1 MATKGKIKIYE
12 DNNYNDFYPLTVSS
26 QVIDLKT
33 NVVNIIKETLSFRK
47 ANTSYNLDDKVILN
61 EDFIGTYLICIKQ
74 GTTAKTDLSYLTDNV
89 EDNEII
95 IDGTVKWKVHRS
107 AGINSFKTTA
117 FLDSAQNWKTNNPIL
132 EKGQIALEEDTGFV
146 KIGDGVNTW
155 NFLSYIKDSK
165 LDTKLDTKLDKNG
178 TAQKAIKDE
187 LNNKIDETYIKKI
200 SVDGSTLTFT
210 KGNGVSNSITL
221 QNSSYPLA
229 TQTNDGLMSKED
241 KIKLDNVNLNSEE
254 NQNTFSNISVG
265 ATIISADQKTDTLTL
280 KSGQNINL
288 SANNSD
294 DSITIAFTG
303 TVENANNAIK
313 SKQDYLGQNI
323 HETYIKNIQGN
334 NNKLT
339 IVKGNNASSIINID
353 NVPNAI
359 KATQDSRGQK
369 IDTTYIK
376 NISVSDNTL
385 TIYKGDGSAT
395 NLDIISF
402 NQIYPVGA
410 IYMSTV
416 STNPATLF
424 KIGNWEALPAGRV
437 LLAQGT
443 STWGVNYSAGST
455 GGEDKHTLTI
465 NESAPHNHTG
475 SATTSG
481 STHTHALTMQ
491 ASHGKSGNGGVPRF
505 SDGDIWSGYKTQNLS
520 AAGEHSHA
528 ITINNSGGGQAHNNM
543 QPYLSVYMWK
553 RIS

>member
-26 QVIDLKT
+26 QVVDLKT

-74 GTTAKTDLSYLTDNV
+74 GITAKTDLSYLTDDV

-95 IDGTVKWKVHRS
+95 IDGTVNWKVHRS

-146 KIGDGVNTW
+146 KIGDGINTW
-155 NFLSYIKDSK
+155 NFLSYIKDS
-165 LDTKLDTKLDKNG
+165 KLDTKLDKNG

-210 KGNGVSNSITL
+210 KGNGVSSSITL
-221 QNSSYPLA
+221 QNGSYPLA
-229 TQTNDGLMSKED
+229 TQINDGLMSKED

-288 SANNSD
+288 SANNLD

-303 TVENANNAIK
+303 TVDNANNAIK

-339 IVKGNNASSIINID
+339 IVKGNDVSSIINID

-385 TIYKGDGSAT
+385 TVYKGDDSAT

-402 NQIYPVGA
+402 DQIYPIGA

-455 GGEDKHTLTI
+455 GGEDKHTLTVS
-465 NESAPHNHTG
+465 ESAPHNHTG
-475 SATTSG
+475 NATTSG
-481 STHTHALTMQ
+481 STHTHALTMR

-505 SDGDIWSGYKTQNLS
+505 GDGDVWSDYKTQNLS

-553 RIS
+553 RTS

>member
-26 QVIDLKT
+26 QIVDLKT

-61 EDFIGTYLICIKQ
+61 EDFIGIYLICIKQ
-74 GTTAKTDLSYLTDNV
+74 GTTAKTDLSYLTDDV

-95 IDGTVKWKVHRS
+95 IDGTVNWKVHRS

-132 EKGQIALEEDTGFV
+132 EKGQIALEKNTGFV
-146 KIGDGVNTW
+146 KIGDGINTW
-155 NFLSYIKDSK
+155 NFLSYIKDS
-165 LDTKLDTKLDKNG
+165 KLDTKLDKNG

-210 KGNGVSNSITL
+210 KGNNISSSITL
-221 QNSSYPLA
+221 QNGSYPLA
-229 TQTNDGLMSKED
+229 TQINDGLMSKED

-288 SANNSD
+288 SANNLD

-303 TVENANNAIK
+303 TVDNANNAMK
-313 SKQDYLGQNI
+313 SRQDYLGQNI

-339 IVKGNNASSIINID
+339 IVKGNDVSSIINID

-455 GGEDKHTLTI
+455 GGEDKHTLTVS
-465 NESAPHNHTG
+465 ESAPHNHTG

-481 STHTHALTMQ
+481 STHTHALTMR
-491 ASHGKSGNGGVPRF
+491 ASHGKSGNGGIPRF
-505 SDGDIWSGYKTQNLS
+505 GDGDVWSDYKTQNLS

>member
-26 QVIDLKT
+26 QVVDLKT

-74 GTTAKTDLSYLTDNV
+74 GITAKTDLSYLTDDV

-95 IDGTVKWKVHRS
+95 IDGTVNWKVHRS

-165 LDTKLDTKLDKNG
+165 LDTKLDKNG

-210 KGNGVSNSITL
+210 KGNNISSSITL
-221 QNSSYPLA
+221 QNGSYPLA
-229 TQTNDGLMSKED
+229 TQINDGLMSKED

-288 SANNSD
+288 SANNLD

-303 TVENANNAIK
+303 TVDNANNAIK
-313 SKQDYLGQNI
+313 SKQDFLGQNI

-339 IVKGNNASSIINID
+339 IVKGNDVSSIINID

-385 TIYKGDGSAT
+385 TVYKGDGSAT

-402 NQIYPVGA
+402 DQIYPIGA

-455 GGEDKHTLTI
+455 GGEDKHTLTVS
-465 NESAPHNHTG
+465 ESAPHNHTG
-475 SATTSG
+475 NATTSG
-481 STHTHALTMQ
+481 STHTHALTMR

-505 SDGDIWSGYKTQNLS
+505 GDGDVWSDYKTQNLS

-553 RIS
+553 RTS

>member
-1 MATKGKIKIYE
+1 MATKGKIKIYK

-26 QVIDLKT
+26 QVVDLKT

-74 GTTAKTDLSYLTDNV
+74 GITAKTDLSYLTDDV

-95 IDGTVKWKVHRS
+95 IDGTVNWKVHRS

-165 LDTKLDTKLDKNG
+165 LDTKLDKNG

-210 KGNGVSNSITL
+210 KGNGVSSSITL
-221 QNSSYPLA
+221 QNGSYPLA
-229 TQTNDGLMSKED
+229 TQINDGLMSKED

-339 IVKGNNASSIINID
+339 IVKGNDVSSIINID

-359 KATQDSRGQK
+359 KTTQDSRGQK

-385 TIYKGDGSAT
+385 TVYKGDGSAT

-402 NQIYPVGA
+402 DQIYPIGA

-455 GGEDKHTLTI
+455 GGEDKHTLTVS
-465 NESAPHNHTG
+465 ESAPHNHTG
-475 SATTSG
+475 NATTSG
-481 STHTHALTMQ
+481 STHTHALTMR

-505 SDGDIWSGYKTQNLS
+505 GDGDIWSDYKTQNLS

-553 RIS
+553 RTS

>member
-26 QVIDLKT
+26 QVVDLKT

-74 GTTAKTDLSYLTDNV
+74 GITAKTDLSYLTDDV

-95 IDGTVKWKVHRS
+95 IDGTVNWKVHRS

-146 KIGDGVNTW
+146 KIGDGINTW

-165 LDTKLDTKLDKNG
+165 LDAKLDKNG

-210 KGNGVSNSITL
+210 KGNDISSSITL
-221 QNSSYPLA
+221 QNGSYPLA
-229 TQTNDGLMSKED
+229 TQINDGLMSKED

-288 SANNSD
+288 SANNLD

-303 TVENANNAIK
+303 TVDNANNAIK

-339 IVKGNNASSIINID
+339 IVKGNDVSSIINID

-376 NISVSDNTL
+376 NISVLDNTL

-402 NQIYPVGA
+402 NQIYPIGA

-455 GGEDKHTLTI
+455 GGEDKHTLTVS
-465 NESAPHNHTG
+465 ESASHNHTG

-481 STHTHALTMQ
+481 STHTHALTMR

-505 SDGDIWSGYKTQNLS
+505 GDGDVWSDYKTQNLS

-553 RIS
+553 RTS

>member
-26 QVIDLKT
+26 QVVDLKT

-74 GTTAKTDLSYLTDNV
+74 GITAKTDLSYLADDV

-95 IDGTVKWKVHRS
+95 IDGTVNWKVHRS

-146 KIGDGVNTW
+146 KIGDGINTW
-155 NFLSYIKDSK
+155 NFLSYIKDA
-165 LDTKLDTKLDKNG
+165 KLDTKLDKNG

-210 KGNGVSNSITL
+210 KGNNISNSITL
-221 QNSSYPLA
+221 QNGSYPLA
-229 TQTNDGLMSKED
+229 TQINDGLMSKED

-288 SANNSD
+288 SANNLD

-303 TVENANNAIK
+303 TVDNANNAMK
-313 SKQDYLGQNI
+313 SRQDYLGQNI

-339 IVKGNNASSIINID
+339 IVKGNDVSSIINID

-402 NQIYPVGA
+402 DQIYPIGA

-455 GGEDKHTLTI
+455 GGEDKHTLTVS
-465 NESAPHNHTG
+465 ESAPHNHTG

-491 ASHGKSGNGGVPRF
+491 ASHGESGNGGVPRF
-505 SDGDIWSGYKTQNLS
+505 SDGDIWSPYKTQNLS

>member
-26 QVIDLKT
+26 QVVDLQT

-74 GTTAKTDLSYLTDNV
+74 GTTAKTDLSYLTDDV

-95 IDGTVKWKVHRS
+95 IDGTVNWKVHRS

-146 KIGDGVNTW
+146 KIGDGINTW
-155 NFLSYIKDSK
+155 NFLSYIKDA
-165 LDTKLDTKLDKNG
+165 KLDTKLDKNG

-210 KGNGVSNSITL
+210 KGNGVSSSITL
-221 QNSSYPLA
+221 QNDSYPLA
-229 TQTNDGLMSKED
+229 TQINDGLMSKED

-288 SANNSD
+288 SANNLD

-303 TVENANNAIK
+303 TVDNANNAMK
-313 SKQDYLGQNI
+313 SRQDYLGQNI

-339 IVKGNNASSIINID
+339 IVKGNDVSSIINID

-376 NISVSDNTL
+376 NISVLDNTL

-402 NQIYPVGA
+402 DQIYPIGA

-443 STWGVNYSAGST
+443 STWGVNYSAGGT
-455 GGEDKHTLTI
+455 GGEDKHTLTVS
-465 NESAPHNHTG
+465 ESAPHNHTG

-491 ASHGKSGNGGVPRF
+491 ASHGESGNGGVPRF
-505 SDGDIWSGYKTQNLS
+505 SDGDVWSPYKTQNLS
-520 AAGEHSHA
+520 AAGEHSHT

>member
-26 QVIDLKT
+26 QVVDLKT

-74 GTTAKTDLSYLTDNV
+74 GITAKTDLSYLTDDV

-95 IDGTVKWKVHRS
+95 IDGTVNWKVHRS

-146 KIGDGVNTW
+146 KIGDGINTW
-155 NFLSYIKDSK
+155 NFLSYIKDS
-165 LDTKLDTKLDKNG
+165 KLDTKLDKNG

-210 KGNGVSNSITL
+210 KGNGVSSSITL
-221 QNSSYPLA
+221 QNGSYPLA
-229 TQTNDGLMSKED
+229 TQINDGLMSKED

-288 SANNSD
+288 SANNLD

-303 TVENANNAIK
+303 TVDNANNAIK

-339 IVKGNNASSIINID
+339 IVKGNDVSSIINID

-359 KATQDSRGQK
+359 KATRDSRGQK

-385 TIYKGDGSAT
+385 TVYKGDGSAT

-402 NQIYPVGA
+402 DQIYPIGA

-455 GGEDKHTLTI
+455 GGEDKHTLTVS
-465 NESAPHNHTG
+465 ESAPHNHTG
-475 SATTSG
+475 NATTSG
-481 STHTHALTMQ
+481 STHTHALTMR

-505 SDGDIWSGYKTQNLS
+505 GDGDIWSDYKTQNLS

-553 RIS
+553 RTS

>member
-26 QVIDLKT
+26 QVVDLKT

-74 GTTAKTDLSYLTDNV
+74 GITAKTDLSYLTDDV

-95 IDGTVKWKVHRS
+95 IDGTVNWKVHRS

-165 LDTKLDTKLDKNG
+165 LDTKLDKNG

-187 LNNKIDETYIKKI
+187 LDNKIDETYIKKI

-210 KGNGVSNSITL
+210 KGNNISSSITL
-221 QNSSYPLA
+221 QNGSYPLA
-229 TQTNDGLMSKED
+229 TQINDGLMSKED

-288 SANNSD
+288 SANNLD

-303 TVENANNAIK
+303 TVDNANNAIK

-339 IVKGNNASSIINID
+339 IVKGNDVSSIINID

-385 TIYKGDGSAT
+385 TVYKGDGSAT

-402 NQIYPVGA
+402 DQIYPIGA

-455 GGEDKHTLTI
+455 GGEDKHTLTVS
-465 NESAPHNHTG
+465 ESAPHNHTG
-475 SATTSG
+475 NATTSG
-481 STHTHALTMQ
+481 STHTHALTMR

-505 SDGDIWSGYKTQNLS
+505 GDGDIWSDYKTQNLS

-553 RIS
+553 RTS

>member
-26 QVIDLKT
+26 QVVDLKT

-74 GTTAKTDLSYLTDNV
+74 GITAKTDLSYLTDDV

-95 IDGTVKWKVHRS
+95 IDGTVNWKVHRS

-165 LDTKLDTKLDKNG
+165 LDAKLDKNG

-210 KGNGVSNSITL
+210 KGNGVSSSITL
-221 QNSSYPLA
+221 QNGSYPLA
-229 TQTNDGLMSKED
+229 TQINDGLMSKED

-288 SANNSD
+288 SANNLD

-303 TVENANNAIK
+303 TVDNANNAIK

-339 IVKGNNASSIINID
+339 IVKGNDVSSIINID

-376 NISVSDNTL
+376 NISVLDNTL

-402 NQIYPVGA
+402 DQIYPIGA

-455 GGEDKHTLTI
+455 GGEDKHTLTVS
-465 NESAPHNHTG
+465 ESAPHNHTG
-475 SATTSG
+475 NATTSG
-481 STHTHALTMQ
+481 STHTHALTMR
-491 ASHGKSGNGGVPRF
+491 ASHGKDGNGGVPRF
-505 SDGDIWSGYKTQNLS
+505 GDGDVWSDYKTQNLS

-553 RIS
+553 RTS

>member
-26 QVIDLKT
+26 QVVDLKT

-74 GTTAKTDLSYLTDNV
+74 GTTAKTDLSYLTDDV

-95 IDGTVKWKVHRS
+95 IDGTVNWKVHRS

-146 KIGDGVNTW
+146 KIGDGINTW

-165 LDTKLDTKLDKNG
+165 LDAKLDKNG

-210 KGNGVSNSITL
+210 KGNNISNSITL
-221 QNSSYPLA
+221 QNGSYPLA
-229 TQTNDGLMSKED
+229 TQINDGLMSKED

-288 SANNSD
+288 SANNLD

-303 TVENANNAIK
+303 TVDNANNAMK
-313 SKQDYLGQNI
+313 SRQDYLGQNI

-339 IVKGNNASSIINID
+339 IVKGNDVSSIINID

-402 NQIYPVGA
+402 DQIYPIGA

-443 STWGVNYSAGST
+443 STWGVNYSAGGT
-455 GGEDKHTLTI
+455 GGEDKHTLTVS
-465 NESAPHNHTG
+465 ESAPHNHTG

-491 ASHGKSGNGGVPRF
+491 ASHGESGNGGVPRF
-505 SDGDIWSGYKTQNLS
+505 SDGDVWSPYKTQNLS

-528 ITINNSGGGQAHNNM
+528 ITINNSGGGQPHNNM

>member
-26 QVIDLKT
+26 QVVDLKT

-74 GTTAKTDLSYLTDNV
+74 GTTAKTDLSYLTDDV

-107 AGINSFKTTA
+107 AGINNFKTTA

-165 LDTKLDTKLDKNG
+165 LDTKLDKNG

-210 KGNGVSNSITL
+210 KGNNISNSITL
-221 QNSSYPLA
+221 QNGSYSLA

-265 ATIISADQKTDTLTL
+265 ATIISADKKTDTLTL

-339 IVKGNNASSIINID
+339 IVKGNNTSSIINID

-385 TIYKGDGSAT
+385 TIHKGDGSAT

-424 KIGNWEALPAGRV
+424 KVGNWEALPAGRV

-465 NESAPHNHTG
+465 NESASHNHIG

-491 ASHGKSGNGGVPRF
+491 ASHGKDGNGGVPRF
-505 SDGDIWSGYKTQNLS
+505 GDGDVWSDYKTQNLS

>member
-26 QVIDLKT
+26 QVVDLKT

-74 GTTAKTDLSYLTDNV
+74 GITAKTDLSYLTDDV

-95 IDGTVKWKVHRS
+95 IDGTVNWKVHRS

-146 KIGDGVNTW
+146 KIGDGINTW

-165 LDTKLDTKLDKNG
+165 LDAKLDKNG

-210 KGNGVSNSITL
+210 KGNGVSSSITL
-221 QNSSYPLA
+221 QNGSYPLA
-229 TQTNDGLMSKED
+229 TQINDGLMSKED

-288 SANNSD
+288 SANNLD

-303 TVENANNAIK
+303 TVDNANNAIK

-339 IVKGNNASSIINID
+339 IVKGNDVSSIINID

-376 NISVSDNTL
+376 NISVLDNTL

-402 NQIYPVGA
+402 DQIYPIGA

-455 GGEDKHTLTI
+455 GGEDKHTLTVS
-465 NESAPHNHTG
+465 ESASHNHTG

-481 STHTHALTMQ
+481 STHTHALTMR

-505 SDGDIWSGYKTQNLS
+505 GDGDVWSDYKTQNLS

-553 RIS
+553 RTS

>member
-26 QVIDLKT
+26 QVVDLKT

-74 GTTAKTDLSYLTDNV
+74 GITAKTDLSYLTDDV

-95 IDGTVKWKVHRS
+95 IDGTVNWKVHRS

-146 KIGDGVNTW
+146 KIGDGINTW
-155 NFLSYIKDSK
+155 NFLSYIKDS
-165 LDTKLDTKLDKNG
+165 KLDTKLDKNG

-210 KGNGVSNSITL
+210 KGNGVSSSITL
-221 QNSSYPLA
+221 QNGSYPLA
-229 TQTNDGLMSKED
+229 TQINDGLMSKED

-288 SANNSD
+288 SANNLD

-303 TVENANNAIK
+303 TVDNANNAIK

-339 IVKGNNASSIINID
+339 IVKGNDVSSIINID

-385 TIYKGDGSAT
+385 TVYKGDGSAT

-402 NQIYPVGA
+402 DQIYPIGA

-443 STWGVNYSAGST
+443 STWGVNYSAGNT

-491 ASHGKSGNGGVPRF
+491 ASHGESGNGGVPRF
-505 SDGDIWSGYKTQNLS
+505 SDGDIWSPYKTQNLS
-520 AAGEHSHA
+520 AAGEHSHT
-528 ITINNSGGGQAHNNM
+528 ITINDSGGGQAHNNM

>member
-26 QVIDLKT
+26 QVVDLKT

-61 EDFIGTYLICIKQ
+61 EDFIGIYLICIKQ
-74 GTTAKTDLSYLTDNV
+74 GITAKTDLSYLTDDV

-95 IDGTVKWKVHRS
+95 IDGTVNWKVHRS

-146 KIGDGVNTW
+146 KIGDGINTW

-165 LDTKLDTKLDKNG
+165 LDAKLDKNG

-210 KGNGVSNSITL
+210 KGNNISSSITL
-221 QNSSYPLA
+221 QNGSYPLA
-229 TQTNDGLMSKED
+229 TQINDGLMSKED

-288 SANNSD
+288 SANNLD

-303 TVENANNAIK
+303 TVDNANNAIK

-339 IVKGNNASSIINID
+339 IVKGNDVSSIINID

-402 NQIYPVGA
+402 DQIYPIGA

-443 STWGVNYSAGST
+443 STWGVNYSAGGT
-455 GGEDKHTLTI
+455 GGEDKHTLTVS
-465 NESAPHNHTG
+465 ESAPHNHTG
-475 SATTSG
+475 NATTSG
-481 STHTHALTMQ
+481 STHTHALTMR

-505 SDGDIWSGYKTQNLS
+505 GDGDVWSDYKTQNLS

-553 RIS
+553 RTS

>member
-26 QVIDLKT
+26 QVVDLKT

-74 GTTAKTDLSYLTDNV
+74 GITAKTDLSYLTDDV

-95 IDGTVKWKVHRS
+95 IDGTVNWKVHRS

-117 FLDSAQNWKTNNPIL
+117 FLDSVQNWKTNNPIL

-146 KIGDGVNTW
+146 KIGDGINTW
-155 NFLSYIKDSK
+155 NFLSYIKDS
-165 LDTKLDTKLDKNG
+165 KLDTKLDKNG

-210 KGNGVSNSITL
+210 KGNNISSSITL
-221 QNSSYPLA
+221 QNGSYPLA
-229 TQTNDGLMSKED
+229 TQINDGLMSKED

-288 SANNSD
+288 SANNLD

-303 TVENANNAIK
+303 TVDNANNAIK

-339 IVKGNNASSIINID
+339 IVKGNDISSIINID

-385 TIYKGDGSAT
+385 TVYKGDGSAT

-402 NQIYPVGA
+402 DQIYPIGA
-410 IYMSTV
+410 IYMSIV

-455 GGEDKHTLTI
+455 GGEDKHTLTVS
-465 NESAPHNHTG
+465 ESAPHNHTG
-475 SATTSG
+475 NATTSG
-481 STHTHALTMQ
+481 STHTHALTMR

-505 SDGDIWSGYKTQNLS
+505 GDGDIWSDYKTQNLS

-553 RIS
+553 RTS

>member
-26 QVIDLKT
+26 QVVDLKT

-74 GTTAKTDLSYLTDNV
+74 GTTAKTDLSYLTDDV

-95 IDGTVKWKVHRS
+95 IDGTVNWKVHRS

-155 NFLSYIKDSK
+155 NFLSYIKDA
-165 LDTKLDTKLDKNG
+165 KLDTKLDKNG

-210 KGNGVSNSITL
+210 KGNNISSSITL
-221 QNSSYPLA
+221 QNGSYPLA
-229 TQTNDGLMSKED
+229 TQINNGLMSKED

-288 SANNSD
+288 SANNLD

-303 TVENANNAIK
+303 TVDNANNAMK
-313 SKQDYLGQNI
+313 SRQDYLGQNI

-339 IVKGNNASSIINID
+339 IVKGNDVSSIINID

-376 NISVSDNTL
+376 NISVLDNTL
-385 TIYKGDGSAT
+385 TVYKGDGSAT

-402 NQIYPVGA
+402 DQIYPIGA

-455 GGEDKHTLTI
+455 GGEDKHTLTVS
-465 NESAPHNHTG
+465 ESASHNHTG

-505 SDGDIWSGYKTQNLS
+505 SDGDVWSGYKTQNLS

-553 RIS
+553 RTS

>member
-26 QVIDLKT
+26 QVVDLKT

-74 GTTAKTDLSYLTDNV
+74 GTTAKTDLSYLTDDV

-95 IDGTVKWKVHRS
+95 IDGTVNWKVHRS

-146 KIGDGVNTW
+146 KIGDGINTW

-165 LDTKLDTKLDKNG
+165 LDAKLDKNG

-210 KGNGVSNSITL
+210 KGNGVSSSITL
-221 QNSSYPLA
+221 QNGSYPLA
-229 TQTNDGLMSKED
+229 TQINDGLMSKED

-288 SANNSD
+288 SANNLD

-303 TVENANNAIK
+303 TVDNANNAIK

-339 IVKGNNASSIINID
+339 IVKGNDVSSIINID

-402 NQIYPVGA
+402 DQIYPIGA

-455 GGEDKHTLTI
+455 GGEDKHTLTVS
-465 NESAPHNHTG
+465 ESAPHNHTG
-475 SATTSG
+475 NATTSG
-481 STHTHALTMQ
+481 STHTHALTMR

-505 SDGDIWSGYKTQNLS
+505 GDGDVWSDYKTQNLS

-553 RIS
+553 RTS

>member
-26 QVIDLKT
+26 QVVDLKT

-74 GTTAKTDLSYLTDNV
+74 GITAKTDLSYLTDDV

-95 IDGTVKWKVHRS
+95 IDGTVNWKVHRS

-165 LDTKLDTKLDKNG
+165 LDTKLDKNG

-210 KGNGVSNSITL
+210 KGNGVSSSITL
-221 QNSSYPLA
+221 QNGSYPLA
-229 TQTNDGLMSKED
+229 TQINDGLMSKED

-288 SANNSD
+288 SANNLD

-303 TVENANNAIK
+303 TVDNANNAIK

-339 IVKGNNASSIINID
+339 IVKGNDVSSIINID

-402 NQIYPVGA
+402 DQIYPIGA

-443 STWGVNYSAGST
+443 SNWGVNYSAGST
-455 GGEDKHTLTI
+455 GGEDKHTLTVS
-465 NESAPHNHTG
+465 ESAPHNHTG

-491 ASHGKSGNGGVPRF
+491 ASHGESGNGGVPRF
-505 SDGDIWSGYKTQNLS
+505 SDGDVWSPYKTQNLS

-553 RIS
+553 RTS

>member
-1 MATKGKIKIYE
+1 
-12 DNNYNDFYPLTVSS
+12 
-26 QVIDLKT
+26 
-33 NVVNIIKETLSFRK
+33 
-47 ANTSYNLDDKVILN
+47 
-61 EDFIGTYLICIKQ
+61 
-74 GTTAKTDLSYLTDNV
+74 
-89 EDNEII
+89 
-95 IDGTVKWKVHRS
+95 
-107 AGINSFKTTA
+107 
-117 FLDSAQNWKTNNPIL
+117 
-132 EKGQIALEEDTGFV
+132 
-146 KIGDGVNTW
+146 
-155 NFLSYIKDSK
+155 
-165 LDTKLDTKLDKNG
+165 
-178 TAQKAIKDE
+178 
-187 LNNKIDETYIKKI
+187 
-200 SVDGSTLTFT
+200 
-210 KGNGVSNSITL
+210 
-221 QNSSYPLA
+221 
-229 TQTNDGLMSKED
+229 MSKED

-265 ATIISADQKTDTLTL
+265 ATIISADQKTDTLTF
-280 KSGQNINL
+280 KPGQNIDID
-288 SANNSD
+288 ANDLD

-303 TVENANNAIK
+303 VVENANNAIK

-323 HETYIKNIQGN
+323 HETYIKDIQGN

-339 IVKGNNASSIINID
+339 IVKGNDVSSIINID

-455 GGEDKHTLTI
+455 GGEDKHILTVS
-465 NESAPHNHTG
+465 ESAPHNHTG

-481 STHTHALTMQ
+481 STHTHTLTMQ

-505 SDGDIWSGYKTQNLS
+505 SDGDVWSSYKTQNLS

>member
-26 QVIDLKT
+26 QVVDLKT

-74 GTTAKTDLSYLTDNV
+74 GITAKTDLSYLTDDV

-95 IDGTVKWKVHRS
+95 IDGTVNWKVHRS

-165 LDTKLDTKLDKNG
+165 LDTKLDKNG

-210 KGNGVSNSITL
+210 KGNGVSSSITL
-221 QNSSYPLA
+221 QNGSYPLA
-229 TQTNDGLMSKED
+229 TQINDGLMSKED

-339 IVKGNNASSIINID
+339 IVKGNDASSIINID

-402 NQIYPVGA
+402 DQIYPIGA

-455 GGEDKHTLTI
+455 GGEDKHTLTVS
-465 NESAPHNHTG
+465 ESAPHNHTG
-475 SATTSG
+475 NATTSG
-481 STHTHALTMQ
+481 STHTHALTMR

-505 SDGDIWSGYKTQNLS
+505 GDGDIWSDYKTQNLS

-553 RIS
+553 RTS

>member
-26 QVIDLKT
+26 QVVDLKT

-74 GTTAKTDLSYLTDNV
+74 GTTAKTDLSYLTDDV

-95 IDGTVKWKVHRS
+95 IDGTVNWKVHRS

-155 NFLSYIKDSK
+155 NFLSYIKDA
-165 LDTKLDTKLDKNG
+165 KLDTKLDKNG

-210 KGNGVSNSITL
+210 KGNNISSSITL
-221 QNSSYPLA
+221 QNGSYPLA
-229 TQTNDGLMSKED
+229 TQINDGLMSKED

-288 SANNSD
+288 SANNLD

-303 TVENANNAIK
+303 TVDNANNAMK
-313 SKQDYLGQNI
+313 SRQDYLGQNI

-339 IVKGNNASSIINID
+339 IVKGNDVSSIINID

-385 TIYKGDGSAT
+385 TVYKGDGSAT

-402 NQIYPVGA
+402 DQIYPIGA
-410 IYMSTV
+410 IYISTV
-416 STNPATLF
+416 STNPAILF

-455 GGEDKHTLTI
+455 GGEDKHTLTVS
-465 NESAPHNHTG
+465 ESASHNHTG

-505 SDGDIWSGYKTQNLS
+505 SDGDVWSPYKTQNLS

-553 RIS
+553 RTS

>member
-26 QVIDLKT
+26 QVVDLKT

-74 GTTAKTDLSYLTDNV
+74 GITAKTDLSYLTDDV

-95 IDGTVKWKVHRS
+95 IDGTVNWKVHRS

-146 KIGDGVNTW
+146 KIGDGINTW
-155 NFLSYIKDSK
+155 NFLSYIKDS
-165 LDTKLDTKLDKNG
+165 KLDTKLDKNG

-210 KGNGVSNSITL
+210 KGNGVSSSITL
-221 QNSSYPLA
+221 QNGSYPLA
-229 TQTNDGLMSKED
+229 TQINDGLMSKED

-288 SANNSD
+288 SANNLD

-303 TVENANNAIK
+303 TVDNANNAIK

-339 IVKGNNASSIINID
+339 IVKGNDVSSIINID

-385 TIYKGDGSAT
+385 TVYKGDGSAT

-402 NQIYPVGA
+402 DQIYPIGA

-443 STWGVNYSAGST
+443 STWGANYSAGST
-455 GGEDKHTLTI
+455 GGEDKHTLTVS
-465 NESAPHNHTG
+465 ESAPHNHTG
-475 SATTSG
+475 NATTSG
-481 STHTHALTMQ
+481 STHTHALTMR

-505 SDGDIWSGYKTQNLS
+505 GDGDIWSDYKTQNLS

-553 RIS
+553 RTS

>member
-26 QVIDLKT
+26 QVVDLKT

-74 GTTAKTDLSYLTDNV
+74 GTTAKTDLSYLTDDV

-95 IDGTVKWKVHRS
+95 IDGTVNWKVHRS

-155 NFLSYIKDSK
+155 NFLSYIKDA
-165 LDTKLDTKLDKNG
+165 KLDTKLDKNG

-210 KGNGVSNSITL
+210 KGNNISSSITL
-221 QNSSYPLA
+221 QNGSYPLA
-229 TQTNDGLMSKED
+229 TQINDGLMSKED

-288 SANNSD
+288 SANNLD

-303 TVENANNAIK
+303 TVDNANNAMK
-313 SKQDYLGQNI
+313 SRQDYLGQNI

-339 IVKGNNASSIINID
+339 IVKGNDVSSIINID

-385 TIYKGDGSAT
+385 TVYKGDGSAT

-402 NQIYPVGA
+402 DQIYPIGA
-410 IYMSTV
+410 IYISTV
-416 STNPATLF
+416 STNPAILF

-455 GGEDKHTLTI
+455 GGEDKHTLTVS
-465 NESAPHNHTG
+465 ESASHNHTG

-491 ASHGKSGNGGVPRF
+491 ASHGKSGNGGAPRF
-505 SDGDIWSGYKTQNLS
+505 SDGDVWSPYKTQNLS

-553 RIS
+553 RTS

>member
-26 QVIDLKT
+26 QVVDLKT

-74 GTTAKTDLSYLTDNV
+74 GITAKTNLSYLTDDV

-95 IDGTVKWKVHRS
+95 IDGTVNWKVHRS

-146 KIGDGVNTW
+146 KIGDGINTW
-155 NFLSYIKDSK
+155 NFLSYIKDS
-165 LDTKLDTKLDKNG
+165 KLDTKLDKNG

-210 KGNGVSNSITL
+210 KGNGVSSSITL
-221 QNSSYPLA
+221 QNGSYPLA
-229 TQTNDGLMSKED
+229 TQINDGLMSKED
-241 KIKLDNVNLNSEE
+241 KIKLDKVNLNSEE

-288 SANNSD
+288 SANNLD

-303 TVENANNAIK
+303 TVDNANNAIK

-334 NNKLT
+334 SNKLT
-339 IVKGNNASSIINID
+339 IVKGNDVSSIINID

-402 NQIYPVGA
+402 DQIYPIGA

-443 STWGVNYSAGST
+443 SIWGVNYSAGST
-455 GGEDKHTLTI
+455 GGEDKHTLTVS
-465 NESAPHNHTG
+465 ESAPHNHTG
-475 SATTSG
+475 NATTSG
-481 STHTHALTMQ
+481 STHTHALTMR

-505 SDGDIWSGYKTQNLS
+505 GDGDVWSDYKTQNLS

-553 RIS
+553 RTS

>member
-26 QVIDLKT
+26 QVVDLKT

-74 GTTAKTDLSYLTDNV
+74 GITAKTDLSYLTDDV

-95 IDGTVKWKVHRS
+95 IDGTVNWKVHRS

-146 KIGDGVNTW
+146 KIGDGINTW

-165 LDTKLDTKLDKNG
+165 LDAKLDKNG

-210 KGNGVSNSITL
+210 KGNGVSSSITL
-221 QNSSYPLA
+221 QNGSYPLA
-229 TQTNDGLMSKED
+229 TQINDGLMSKED

-288 SANNSD
+288 SANNLD

-303 TVENANNAIK
+303 TVDNANNAIK

-334 NNKLT
+334 SNKLT
-339 IVKGNNASSIINID
+339 IVKGNDVSSIINID

-402 NQIYPVGA
+402 DQIYPIGA

-443 STWGVNYSAGST
+443 SIWGVNYSAGST
-455 GGEDKHTLTI
+455 GGEDKHTLTVS
-465 NESAPHNHTG
+465 ESAPHNHTG
-475 SATTSG
+475 NATTSG
-481 STHTHALTMQ
+481 STHTHALTMR

-505 SDGDIWSGYKTQNLS
+505 GDGDVWSDYKTQNLS

-553 RIS
+553 RTS

>member
-26 QVIDLKT
+26 QVVDLKT

-47 ANTSYNLDDKVILN
+47 ANTSYNLNDKVILN
-61 EDFIGTYLICIKQ
+61 EDFIGIYLICIKQ
-74 GTTAKTDLSYLTDNV
+74 GTTAKTDLSYLTDDV

-95 IDGTVKWKVHRS
+95 IDGTVKWKVHRN

-117 FLDSAQNWKTNNPIL
+117 FLDSSQNWKTNNPIL

-165 LDTKLDTKLDKNG
+165 LDTKLDKNG

-210 KGNGVSNSITL
+210 KGNNISNSITL
-221 QNSSYPLA
+221 QNGSYSLA

-303 TVENANNAIK
+303 TVENATNAIK

-323 HETYIKNIQGN
+323 HETYIKSIQGN

-339 IVKGNNASSIINID
+339 IVKGNDASSIINID

-491 ASHGKSGNGGVPRF
+491 ASHGESGNGGVPRF
-505 SDGDIWSGYKTQNLS
+505 SDGDVWSGYKTQNLS

-553 RIS
+553 RTS

>member
-26 QVIDLKT
+26 QVVDLKT

-74 GTTAKTDLSYLTDNV
+74 GITAKTDLSYLTDDV

-95 IDGTVKWKVHRS
+95 IDGTVNWKVHRS

-146 KIGDGVNTW
+146 KIGDGINTW
-155 NFLSYIKDSK
+155 NFLSYIKDA
-165 LDTKLDTKLDKNG
+165 KLDTKLDKNG

-210 KGNGVSNSITL
+210 KGNNISSSITL
-221 QNSSYPLA
+221 QNGSYPLA
-229 TQTNDGLMSKED
+229 TQINDGLMSKED

-288 SANNSD
+288 SANNLD

-339 IVKGNNASSIINID
+339 IVKGNDASSIINID

-402 NQIYPVGA
+402 DQIYPIGA

-455 GGEDKHTLTI
+455 GGEDKHTLTVS
-465 NESAPHNHTG
+465 ESAPHNHTG
-475 SATTSG
+475 NATTSG
-481 STHTHALTMQ
+481 STHTHALTMR
-491 ASHGKSGNGGVPRF
+491 ASHGESGNGGVPRF
-505 SDGDIWSGYKTQNLS
+505 SDGDVWSGYKTQNLS

>member
-26 QVIDLKT
+26 QVVDLKT

-74 GTTAKTDLSYLTDNV
+74 GITAKTDLSYLTDDV

-95 IDGTVKWKVHRS
+95 IDGTVNWKVHRS

-165 LDTKLDTKLDKNG
+165 LDAKLDKNG

-210 KGNGVSNSITL
+210 KGNGVSSSITL
-221 QNSSYPLA
+221 QNGSYPLA
-229 TQTNDGLMSKED
+229 TQINDGLMSKED

-288 SANNSD
+288 SANNLD

-303 TVENANNAIK
+303 TVDNANNAIK

-339 IVKGNNASSIINID
+339 IVKGNDVSSIINID

-385 TIYKGDGSAT
+385 TVYKGDGSTT

-402 NQIYPVGA
+402 DQIYPIGA

-455 GGEDKHTLTI
+455 GGEDKHTLTVS
-465 NESAPHNHTG
+465 ESAPHNHTG

-505 SDGDIWSGYKTQNLS
+505 SDGDIWSPYKTQNLS

>member
-26 QVIDLKT
+26 QVVDLKT

-47 ANTSYNLDDKVILN
+47 ANTSYNLDNKVILN

-74 GTTAKTDLSYLTDNV
+74 GITAKTDLSYLTDDV

-95 IDGTVKWKVHRS
+95 IDGTVNWKVHRS

-146 KIGDGVNTW
+146 KIGDGINTW

-165 LDTKLDTKLDKNG
+165 LDAKLDKNG

-210 KGNGVSNSITL
+210 KGNGVSSSITL
-221 QNSSYPLA
+221 QNGSYPLA
-229 TQTNDGLMSKED
+229 TQINDGLMSKED

-288 SANNSD
+288 SANNLD

-303 TVENANNAIK
+303 TVDNANNAIK

-339 IVKGNNASSIINID
+339 IVKGNDVSSIINID

-376 NISVSDNTL
+376 NISVLDNTL

-402 NQIYPVGA
+402 DQIYPIGA

-455 GGEDKHTLTI
+455 GGEDKHTLTVS
-465 NESAPHNHTG
+465 ESAPHNHTG
-475 SATTSG
+475 NATTSG
-481 STHTHALTMQ
+481 STHTHALTMR
-491 ASHGKSGNGGVPRF
+491 ASHGKDGNGGVPRF
-505 SDGDIWSGYKTQNLS
+505 GDGDVWSDYKTQNLS

>member
-26 QVIDLKT
+26 QVVDLKT

-74 GTTAKTDLSYLTDNV
+74 GITAKTDLSYLTDDV

-95 IDGTVKWKVHRS
+95 IDGTVNWKVHRS

-165 LDTKLDTKLDKNG
+165 LDTKLDKNG

-210 KGNGVSNSITL
+210 KGNGVSSSITL
-221 QNSSYPLA
+221 QNGSYPLA
-229 TQTNDGLMSKED
+229 TQINDGLMSKED

-288 SANNSD
+288 SANNLD

-303 TVENANNAIK
+303 TVDNANNAIK

-339 IVKGNNASSIINID
+339 IVKGNDVSSIINID

-402 NQIYPVGA
+402 DQIYPIGA

-455 GGEDKHTLTI
+455 GGEDKHTLTVS
-465 NESAPHNHTG
+465 ESAPHNHTG

-505 SDGDIWSGYKTQNLS
+505 SDGDIWSPYKTQNLS

>member
-26 QVIDLKT
+26 QVVDLKT

-74 GTTAKTDLSYLTDNV
+74 GITAKTDLSYLTDDV

-95 IDGTVKWKVHRS
+95 IDGTVNWKVHRS

-146 KIGDGVNTW
+146 KIGDGINTW
-155 NFLSYIKDSK
+155 NFLSYIKDS
-165 LDTKLDTKLDKNG
+165 KLDTKLDKNG

-210 KGNGVSNSITL
+210 KGNNISSSITL
-221 QNSSYPLA
+221 QNGSYPLA
-229 TQTNDGLMSKED
+229 TQINDGLMSKED

-288 SANNSD
+288 SANNLD

-303 TVENANNAIK
+303 TVDNANNAIK

-339 IVKGNNASSIINID
+339 IVKGNDVSSIINID

-385 TIYKGDGSAT
+385 TVYKGDGSAT

-402 NQIYPVGA
+402 DQIYPIGA

-455 GGEDKHTLTI
+455 GGEDKHTLTVS
-465 NESAPHNHTG
+465 ESAPHNHTG
-475 SATTSG
+475 NATTSG
-481 STHTHALTMQ
+481 STHTHALTMR

-505 SDGDIWSGYKTQNLS
+505 GDGDVWSDYKTQNLS

-553 RIS
+553 RTS

>member
-26 QVIDLKT
+26 QVVDLKT

-74 GTTAKTDLSYLTDNV
+74 GITAKTDLSYLTDDV

-95 IDGTVKWKVHRS
+95 IDGTVNWKVHRS

-165 LDTKLDTKLDKNG
+165 LDAKLDKNG

-210 KGNGVSNSITL
+210 KGNGVSSSITL
-221 QNSSYPLA
+221 QNGSYPLA
-229 TQTNDGLMSKED
+229 TQINDGLMSKED

-288 SANNSD
+288 SANNLD

-303 TVENANNAIK
+303 TVDNANNAIK

-339 IVKGNNASSIINID
+339 IVKGNDVSSIINID

-376 NISVSDNTL
+376 NISVLDNTL

-402 NQIYPVGA
+402 DQIYPIGA

-455 GGEDKHTLTI
+455 GGEDKHTLTVS
-465 NESAPHNHTG
+465 ESAPHNHTG
-475 SATTSG
+475 NATTSG
-481 STHTHALTMQ
+481 STHTHALTMR

-505 SDGDIWSGYKTQNLS
+505 GDGDVWSDYKTQNLS

-553 RIS
+553 RTS

>member
-26 QVIDLKT
+26 QVVDLKT

-74 GTTAKTDLSYLTDNV
+74 GTTAKTDLSYLTDDV

-146 KIGDGVNTW
+146 KIGDGINTW
-155 NFLSYIKDSK
+155 NFLSYIKDA
-165 LDTKLDTKLDKNG
+165 KLDTKLDKNG

-210 KGNGVSNSITL
+210 KGNNISNSITL
-221 QNSSYPLA
+221 QNGSYPLA
-229 TQTNDGLMSKED
+229 TQINDGLMSKED

-288 SANNSD
+288 SANNLD

-303 TVENANNAIK
+303 TVDNANNAMK
-313 SKQDYLGQNI
+313 SRQDYLGQNI

-339 IVKGNNASSIINID
+339 IVKGNDVSSIINID

-402 NQIYPVGA
+402 DQIYPIGA

-443 STWGVNYSAGST
+443 STWGVNYSAGDT
-455 GGEDKHTLTI
+455 GGEDKHTLTVS
-465 NESAPHNHTG
+465 ESAPHNHTG

-491 ASHGKSGNGGVPRF
+491 ASHGESGNGGVPRF
-505 SDGDIWSGYKTQNLS
+505 SDGDVWSDYKTQNLS

>member
-26 QVIDLKT
+26 QVVDLKT
-33 NVVNIIKETLSFRK
+33 NVVNIVKETLSFRK
-47 ANTSYNLDDKVILN
+47 ANTSYNLNDKVILN

-74 GTTAKTDLSYLTDNV
+74 GTTAKTDLSYLTDDV

-117 FLDSAQNWKTNNPIL
+117 FFDSAQNWKTNNPIL

-165 LDTKLDTKLDKNG
+165 LDTKLDKNG
-178 TAQKAIKDE
+178 TAQKAIRDK

-210 KGNGVSNSITL
+210 KGNNISSSITL
-221 QNSSYPLA
+221 QNGSYPLA
-229 TQTNDGLMSKED
+229 TQINDGLMSKED

-288 SANNSD
+288 SANNLD

-303 TVENANNAIK
+303 TVDNANNAMK
-313 SKQDYLGQNI
+313 SRQDYLGQNI

-339 IVKGNNASSIINID
+339 IVKGNDVSSIINID

-385 TIYKGDGSAT
+385 TVYKGDGSAT

-402 NQIYPVGA
+402 DQIYPIGA

-443 STWGVNYSAGST
+443 STWGVNYSAGGT
-455 GGEDKHTLTI
+455 GGEDKHTLTVS
-465 NESAPHNHTG
+465 ESASHNHTG

-553 RIS
+553 RTS

>member
-26 QVIDLKT
+26 QVVDLKT

-74 GTTAKTDLSYLTDNV
+74 GITAKTDLSYLTDDV

-95 IDGTVKWKVHRS
+95 IDGTVNWKVHRS

-146 KIGDGVNTW
+146 KIGDGINTW
-155 NFLSYIKDSK
+155 NFLSYIKDS
-165 LDTKLDTKLDKNG
+165 KLDTKLDKNG

-210 KGNGVSNSITL
+210 KGNNISSSITL
-221 QNSSYPLA
+221 QNGSYPLA
-229 TQTNDGLMSKED
+229 TQINDGLMSKED

-288 SANNSD
+288 SANNLD

-303 TVENANNAIK
+303 TVDNANNAIK

-323 HETYIKNIQGN
+323 HEAYIKNIQGN

-339 IVKGNNASSIINID
+339 IVKGNDVSSIINID

-385 TIYKGDGSAT
+385 TVYKGDGSAT

-402 NQIYPVGA
+402 DQIYPIGA

-455 GGEDKHTLTI
+455 GGEDKHTLTVS
-465 NESAPHNHTG
+465 ESAPHNHTG
-475 SATTSG
+475 NATTSG
-481 STHTHALTMQ
+481 STHTHALTMR

-505 SDGDIWSGYKTQNLS
+505 GDGDVWSDYKTQNLS

-553 RIS
+553 RTS

>member
-26 QVIDLKT
+26 QVVDLKT

-74 GTTAKTDLSYLTDNV
+74 GTTAKTDLSYLTDDV

-146 KIGDGVNTW
+146 KIGDGINTW

-165 LDTKLDTKLDKNG
+165 LDAKLDKNG

-210 KGNGVSNSITL
+210 KGNNISSSITL
-221 QNSSYPLA
+221 QNGSYPLA
-229 TQTNDGLMSKED
+229 TQINDGLMSKED

-288 SANNSD
+288 SANNLD

-303 TVENANNAIK
+303 TVDNANNAIK

-339 IVKGNNASSIINID
+339 IVKGNDVSSIINID

-402 NQIYPVGA
+402 DQIYPIGA

-443 STWGVNYSAGST
+443 STWGVNYSAGGT
-455 GGEDKHTLTI
+455 GGEDKHTLTVS
-465 NESAPHNHTG
+465 ESAPHNHTG
-475 SATTSG
+475 NATTSG
-481 STHTHALTMQ
+481 STHTHALTMR

-505 SDGDIWSGYKTQNLS
+505 GDGDVWSDYKTQNLS

-553 RIS
+553 RTS

>member
-26 QVIDLKT
+26 QVVDLKT

-74 GTTAKTDLSYLTDNV
+74 GITAKTDLSYLTDDV

-146 KIGDGVNTW
+146 KIGDGINTW

-165 LDTKLDTKLDKNG
+165 LDAKLDKNG
-178 TAQKAIKDE
+178 TAEKAIKDE

-210 KGNGVSNSITL
+210 KGNGVSSSITL
-221 QNSSYPLA
+221 QNGSYPLA
-229 TQTNDGLMSKED
+229 TQINDGLMSKED

-288 SANNSD
+288 SANNLD

-303 TVENANNAIK
+303 TVDNANNAIK

-339 IVKGNNASSIINID
+339 IVKGNDVSSIINID

-385 TIYKGDGSAT
+385 TVYKGDGSAT

-402 NQIYPVGA
+402 DQIYPIGA

-455 GGEDKHTLTI
+455 GGEDKHTLTVS
-465 NESAPHNHTG
+465 ESAPHNHTG
-475 SATTSG
+475 NATTSG
-481 STHTHALTMQ
+481 STHTHALTMR

-505 SDGDIWSGYKTQNLS
+505 GDGDVWSDYKTQNLS

-553 RIS
+553 RTS